1 MRGNRSSFQPTAAE
15 VTACGWLTEPE
26 LAVYA
31 EEYGRTGFQG
41 ALQTYRVYTDPALNA
56 ELRLFS
62 GRTIDVP
69 SLFIGGKSDWA
80 TYVSPG
86 ALDRMRTT
94 ATTKMADI
102 QLIDGSGHWI
112 QQEQPVRL
120 STLLLD
126 FIKEVGGA
134 DHTSR

>member
-1 MRGNRSSFQPTAAE
+1 M
-15 VTACGWLTEPE
+15 
-26 LAVYA
+26 
-31 EEYGRTGFQG
+31 
-41 ALQTYRVYTDPALNA
+41 QTYRVYTDASLNA

-86 ALDRMRTT
+86 ALDLMRTK
-94 ATTKMADI
+94 ATTKMSNI
-102 QLIDGSGHWI
+102 QLIDGAGHWI

-120 STLLLD
+120 SSLLLA
-126 FIKEVGGA
+126 FAKEVA
-134 DHTSR
+134 AR